1 MQFHAV
7 LLNLVSVA
15 FAATSGAIVC
25 TAEFKPV
32 CARSRKWYPNACEL
46 KRAGKIVSKKLIY
59 SAMTKSCVK
68 KGSSVTNI

>member
-1 MQFHAV
+1 MQFQTV

-15 FAATSGAIVC
+15 FAYSGAIVC

-32 CARSRKWYPNACEL
+32 CARSGKWYPNACEL

-68 KGSSVTNI
+68 KGSTVTNI